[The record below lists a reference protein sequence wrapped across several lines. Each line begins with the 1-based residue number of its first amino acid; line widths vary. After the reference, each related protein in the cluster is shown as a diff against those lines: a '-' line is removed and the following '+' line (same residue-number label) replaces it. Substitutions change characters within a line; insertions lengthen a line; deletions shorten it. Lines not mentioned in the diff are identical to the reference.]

1 MSTYFLF
8 GKYSSE
14 GLKGMSRE
22 RTGSIIGLIEKFGGK
37 VNSMHVLLGENDL
50 VFNVDLPS
58 TEAALKV
65 SVALSK
71 QTGISFTSAPA
82 VTVDKFDEMIS
93 DI

>member
-8 GKYSSE
+8 GKYSLE

-37 VNSMHVLLGENDL
+37 VSSMHVLLGEIDL
-50 VFNVDLPS
+50 VFNADFPS
-58 TEAALKV
+58 NQAAMKA

-82 VTVDKFDEMIS
+82 VTVDQFDELIA